1 MSIKSKKTLTLS
13 QNGFREPFIKRTST
27 SFPQPKK
34 VKCFKCQTNFFIKF
48 VISRLAYSQKN
59 NWNYW
64 TNQKENENK
73 KICNACLRKFY
84 LEEKQNY
91 LETIK
96 DLKKRKILGSYVSSN
111 FV

>member
-1 MSIKSKKTLTLS
+1 MKENLESK
-13 QNGFREPFIKRTST
+13 NGFPD
-27 SFPQPKK
+27 P
-34 VKCFKCQTNFFIKF
+34 VKTNCFKCKKDFWIKF
-48 VISRLAYSQKN
+48 VVPQQNYSLKN

-64 TNQKENENK
+64 TNQKEDKDK

-91 LETIK
+91 LLTIK
-96 DLKKRKILGSYVSSN
+96 DLKKSKILVSYVSSN

>member
-1 MSIKSKKTLTLS
+1 MKEMFGQQKDLEGK
-13 QNGFREPFIKRTST
+13 NGFPNPAKA
-27 SFPQPKK
+27 
-34 VKCFKCQTNFFIKF
+34 KCFKCQKQFWIKF
-48 VISRLAYSQKN
+48 VVPQQNYSLKN

-64 TNQKENENK
+64 TNKKEDKNK
-73 KICNACLRKFY
+73 KICNNCLRKFY
-84 LEEKQNY
+84 LEEKRDY